1 MGPMPEV
8 VRDYDLGAIWEPN
21 APEAVLVATDAGETR
36 LTLRAHPDDP
46 DQRAVALVWLR
57 SWAARMEPPN
67 DEALSGH
74 SLYRAGLRD
83 VLWIGEVFESRLI
96 ANLEKR
102 NRFDPLHDPRQFRQ
116 LRHWVVPLKGVLV
129 EVVAEAIGLERV

>member
-1 MGPMPEV
+1 MSEM
-8 VRDYDLGAIWEPN
+8 VRDYDLGATWEPN
-21 APEAVLVATDAGETR
+21 APGAVLVASDFGETR
-36 LTLRAHPDDP
+36 LTLRAHLDDP
-46 DQRAVALVWLR
+46 DQRAVVLVWLR

-83 VLWIGEVFESRLI
+83 VLWIGEVFQSRLI

-102 NRFDPLHDPRQFRQ
+102 NRFDPLHDPKRFRQ
-116 LRHWVVPLKGVLV
+116 LRHWVVPLKEVLV
-129 EVVAEAIGLERV
+129 EVVAEAIELQRV